1 MEEKVFKKMSVVTN
15 VLRSGVDGNEKVMGR
30 HTSLLSSARK
40 LAKT

>member
-15 VLRSGVDGNEKVMGR
+15 VLRSGVDGNEVMGR

-40 LAKT
+40 LVKT